1 MERNRFDIRS
11 GSNVYEF
18 TEGRMRLVDFKGRK
32 AEAEPSSGV
41 NVIEEDE
48 SVGKEPRGKLESC
61 RIDFFINFEAY
72 CQITNKHDRLKLVH
86 KYLSLSHIMILSG
99 GSRTYDGNS

>member
-48 SVGKEPRGKLESC
+48 SVILMSTNTDTFATNSDICQGLQSSVLVGET
-61 RIDFFINFEAY
+61 IQDF
-72 CQITNKHDRLKLVH
+72 V
-86 KYLSLSHIMILSG
+86 
-99 GSRTYDGNS
+99 